1 MYLHFLF
8 FGVYIQA
15 LDSHQQVVATGFDEN
30 DGTEYEDFI
39 FYLLTVQ
46 G

>member
-1 MYLHFLF
+1 MNLYFLF

-15 LDSHQQVVATGFDEN
+15 LDSHQQVATDFDEN
-30 DGTEYEDFI
+30 DGMEYEDFI

>member
-15 LDSHQQVVATGFDEN
+15 LDSHQQVATGFDEN